1 MTAVANDLISKIP
14 RWLLTKGQNNSIQEK
29 INTIFVSKIVEE
41 NVNFQ
46 TSICQKSWIIDW
58 VGYRIMILIY
68 FFKHVNDYFTNNIL
82 WLVSSRSLGLNAD
95 INKR

>member
-46 TSICQKSWIIDW
+46 TSICQKS
-58 VGYRIMILIY
+58 
-68 FFKHVNDYFTNNIL
+68 
-82 WLVSSRSLGLNAD
+82 
-95 INKR
+95 